1 MDHFYWSLQA
11 WLTYRFDALS
21 AFSSYGLTLLALY
34 EDLTPGLTAFML
46 TSASNFVL
54 FTHSLCK
61 QYGKLQMDFVS
72 VERVVEL
79 LHLDEEP
86 VGTVIPPAAWPS
98 TDADIVLDNVTVRYA
113 PHLEPSLENVSLRI
127 PARATCAIVGRTGSG
142 KSTLALALLRTVRP
156 EAEAE
161 GGGGGSIT
169 VGGVDLADVDVHAW
183 RQRIT
188 FVAQDPVLFPGTMRD
203 NLDPVR
209 AHGDDECAAVLARVL
224 NEHGSNSSSSGG
236 GDDNNADN
244 SNSNNNNNQQWTL
257 DSRVEAGGKNL
268 SQGQR
273 QLVGL
278 GRAIL
283 RRSPIIILDEATAS
297 IDKETS
303 TAIQEVLREE
313 LRDSTVITIAHRVE
327 AVKGA
332 DFAVVLDKGRVV
344 RAGKPED
351 VVVG

>member
-86 VGTVIPPAAWPS
+86 VGAVVPPAAWPS

-156 EAEAE
+156 EKEE
-161 GGGGGSIT
+161 GGGGGGSIT

-224 NEHGSNSSSSGG
+224 NEHGSHSSSSGG
-236 GDDNNADN
+236 GGVDANDADN
-244 SNSNNNNNQQWTL
+244 TNNNQQWTL